1 MPYSPEHKRDTRG
14 KILESARRLFNKKG
28 FSEVSI
34 DEVMENAGLTRG
46 GFYRHFKAKDEL
58 YAEAVRR
65 FLCTDAPKPWQA
77 EPSPAVMARKPRGQ
91 RVVDAYFSRDHFDD
105 RETCCP
111 LIALPSDVIRG
122 NDTVKE
128 AYREVLENLIEIFL
142 DDLDEPQRRERALAL
157 AALCVGGIVT
167 PKCVDDPTL
176 ADELRRAAHRL
187 ALHIGGWAAPMSRH
201 QRTMP
206 QSGPSPN
213 RLAPPRS
220 PREPH
225 RRVRSR

>member
-1 MPYSPEHKRDTRG
+1 MPYSPEHKRDTRE

-46 GFYRHFKAKDEL
+46 GFYRHFRDKDEL
-58 YAEAVRR
+58 YADAIRR
-65 FLCTDAPKPWQA
+65 FLCADAPKSWQPKRSYA
-77 EPSPAVMARKPRGQ
+77 WRKPRGQ

-111 LIALPSDVIRG
+111 LIALPSDVMRG
-122 NDTVKE
+122 SDAVKQ
-128 AYREVLENLIEIFL
+128 AYREVLEKLIEIFL
-142 DDLDEPQRRERALAL
+142 NDLDEPQRRERALVL
-157 AALCVGGIVT
+157 ATLCVGGIVA

-176 ADELRRAAHRL
+176 ADDLRRAAHRQ
-187 ALHIGGWAAPMSRH
+187 ALHIGGWTAPTSRR
-201 QRTMP
+201 QRMMP
-206 QSGPSPN
+206 PRARSPN
-213 RLAPPRS
+213 RVALPSS

-225 RRVRSR
+225 RRTGAR

>member
-1 MPYSPEHKRDTRG
+1 MRG
-14 KILESARRLFNKKG
+14 SDAVKG
-28 FSEVSI
+28 
-34 DEVMENAGLTRG
+34 
-46 GFYRHFKAKDEL
+46 
-58 YAEAVRR
+58 
-65 FLCTDAPKPWQA
+65 
-77 EPSPAVMARKPRGQ
+77 
-91 RVVDAYFSRDHFDD
+91 
-105 RETCCP
+105 
-111 LIALPSDVIRG
+111 
-122 NDTVKE
+122 
-128 AYREVLENLIEIFL
+128 AYREVLEKLVEIFL

-167 PKCVDDPTL
+167 PKCVDEPAL

-201 QRTMP
+201 QRTMT

-225 RRVRSR
+225 RRVRAR